1 MMTLQ
6 LPPIIVVHLF
16 PEILEEL
23 LDLLSGLSAEE
34 WDMPT
39 ACPSWSVKDVAQHL
53 LGDDIGILSRKRD
66 GYSPGGQQIESW
78 EELVTLIDT
87 LNEVWV
93 QATRRISPRLLRDLL
108 RYAGTQVHAYFQTLD
123 PYAMGDPVSW
133 AGPHSAPVWLD
144 LAREYTERWLHQQHI
159 REAVGRP
166 GLRQPHL
173 FAPVL
178 DTFAR
183 ALPHTYRDV
192 YAPPSTLVVLTIT
205 GDSGGRWFLQRGDD
219 HWKLCPDVPQKPQA
233 EVIVDQDTAWRLFT
247 KGLSQRAAQTRV
259 TILGDQSLGLKVP
272 DMVSIIA

>member
-1 MMTLQ
+1 MTPQ
-6 LPPIIVVHLF
+6 LLPIIVVHLF

-23 LDLLSGLSAEE
+23 LDLLSSLSAEE

-66 GYSPGGQQIESW
+66 GYSPSEQQIENW
-78 EELVTLIDT
+78 EELVALIDT
-87 LNEVWV
+87 LNDVWV

-108 RYAGTQVHAYFQTLD
+108 RHVGTQVHAYFQTLD
-123 PYAMGDPVSW
+123 PYAMGNPVSW
-133 AGPHSAPVWLD
+133 AGPNSAPVWLD

-159 REAVGRP
+159 REAVGKP
-166 GLRQPHL
+166 GLQQPRL

-192 YAPPSTLVVLTIT
+192 YAPPNTLVVLTIT
-205 GDSGGRWFLQRGDD
+205 GDSGGRWFLRRGDD
-219 HWKLCPDVPQKPQA
+219 HWKLCLDVPQKPQA
-233 EVIVDQDTAWRLFT
+233 EIIVDQDTAWRLFT

-259 TILGDQSLGLKVP
+259 TVLGDQSLGFKVL

>member
-1 MMTLQ
+1 MTPQ

-23 LDLLSGLSAEE
+23 LDLLSSLSAEE

-66 GYSPGGQQIESW
+66 GYSPSEQQIENW
-78 EELVTLIDT
+78 EELVALIDT
-87 LNEVWV
+87 LNDVWV

-108 RYAGTQVHAYFQTLD
+108 RHVGTQVHAYFQTLD
-123 PYAMGDPVSW
+123 PYAMGNPVSW
-133 AGPHSAPVWLD
+133 AGPNSAPVWLD

-159 REAVGRP
+159 REAVGKP
-166 GLRQPHL
+166 GLQQPRL

-192 YAPPSTLVVLTIT
+192 YAPPNTLVVLTIT
-205 GDSGGRWFLQRGDD
+205 GDSGGRWFLRRGDD
-219 HWKLCPDVPQKPQA
+219 HWKLCLDVPQKPQA
-233 EVIVDQDTAWRLFT
+233 QIIVDQDTAWRLFT

-259 TILGDQSLGLKVP
+259 TVLGDQSLGFKVL